1 MWNLKRI
8 LLLLICG
15 ILKKDTNEFIYKMET
30 DLRTLK
36 IILWLPKTKG
46 GERDG
51 LGAWDGICTLLYVE
65 WIADGD
71 LLL

>member
-46 GERDG
+46 GERG
-51 LGAWDGICTLLYVE
+51 RTGSLGWHMHTTVCGMDS
-65 WIADGD
+65 
-71 LLL
+71 